1 MLNKVVC
8 ISGVSKGLGYALA
21 KEFDRRSWNVAGCA
35 RSEGALIDLGNDLQ
49 NKHLIQ
55 KADITQQSD
64 VQTFANNVL
73 STLGVPSLMLNNA
86 GKINKNARL
95 HEISSDEFLDVLQV
109 NLLGTHNM
117 IRAFLPSMLEAGKGT
132 IVNFSSY
139 WGQST
144 APEVAPYCASKW
156 AIEGLTR
163 ALAQELPFG
172 LSAVALNPGVIDTDM
187 LRSCFGE
194 SAGNHEKPQVWARHA
209 VDRLERLTVSDSGTT
224 VLA

>member
-1 MLNKVVC
+1 MNKVVC

-21 KEFDRRSWNVAGCA
+21 KEFDRRGWNVAGCA

-49 NKHLIQ
+49 NKYLIQ

-64 VQTFANNVL
+64 VQTFANKVL
-73 STLGVPSLMLNNA
+73 STLGVPSLVLNNA

-95 HEISSDEFLDVLQV
+95 HEVSSDEFLDVLEV
-109 NLLGTHNM
+109 NLCGVHNM
-117 IRAFLPSMLEAGKGT
+117 IKAFLPSMLVAEKGT
-132 IVNFSSY
+132 IINFSSY

-163 ALAQELPFG
+163 ALAQELPNG

-194 SAGNHEKPQVWARHA
+194 SAANHEKPQDWARHA
-209 VDRLERLTVSDSGTT
+209 VDRIERLTVSDSGTT
-224 VLA
+224 VIA

>member
-1 MLNKVVC
+1 MLNKLVC

-21 KEFDRRSWNVAGCA
+21 KEFDRRGWSVAGCA
-35 RSEGALIDLGNDLQ
+35 RSEGALINLGNDLQ
-49 NKHLIQ
+49 NKHFIQ
-55 KADITQQSD
+55 KADITQQPD
-64 VQTFANNVL
+64 VQTFADKAL
-73 STLGVPSLMLNNA
+73 STLGVPSLLLNNA

-109 NLLGTHNM
+109 NLCGTHNM

-139 WGQST
+139 WGQSS
-144 APEVAPYCASKW
+144 AAEVAPYCASKW

-163 ALAQELPFG
+163 ALAQELPNE

-194 SAGNHEKPQVWARHA
+194 SARNHEKPHDWAKHA
-209 VDRLERLTVSDSGTT
+209 VDRLERLTVSDSGMTI
-224 VLA
+224 LA

>member
-1 MLNKVVC
+1 VLNKVVC

-21 KEFDRRSWNVAGCA
+21 KEFDRRGWNVAGCA
-35 RSEGALIDLGNDLQ
+35 RSEGALINLGNDLQ
-49 NKHLIQ
+49 NKHFIQ
-55 KADITQQSD
+55 KADITQQPD
-64 VQTFANNVL
+64 VQTFADKAL
-73 STLGVPSLMLNNA
+73 STLGVPSLLLNNA

-109 NLLGTHNM
+109 NLCGTHNM

-139 WGQST
+139 WGQSS
-144 APEVAPYCASKW
+144 AAEVAPYCASKW

-163 ALAQELPFG
+163 ALAQELPNE

-194 SAGNHEKPQVWARHA
+194 SARNHEKPHDWAKHA
-209 VDRLERLTVSDSGTT
+209 VDRLERLTVSDSGMTI
-224 VLA
+224 LA

>member
-1 MLNKVVC
+1 MLNKLVC

-21 KEFDRRSWNVAGCA
+21 KEFDRRGWNVAGCA
-35 RSEGALIDLGNDLQ
+35 RSEGALINLGNDLQ
-49 NKHLIQ
+49 NKHFIQ
-55 KADITQQSD
+55 KADITQQPD
-64 VQTFANNVL
+64 VQTFADKAL
-73 STLGVPSLMLNNA
+73 STLGVPSLLLNNA

-95 HEISSDEFLDVLQV
+95 HEVSSDEFLDVLQV
-109 NLLGTHNM
+109 NLCGVHNM

-139 WGQST
+139 WGQSS
-144 APEVAPYCASKW
+144 AAEVAPYCASKW

-163 ALAQELPFG
+163 ALAQELPNE

-194 SAGNHEKPQVWARHA
+194 SARNHEKPHDWAKHA
-209 VDRLERLTVSDSGTT
+209 VDRLERLTVSDSGMTI
-224 VLA
+224 LA

>member
-1 MLNKVVC
+1 VLNKLVC

-21 KEFDRRSWNVAGCA
+21 KEFDRRGWSVAGCA
-35 RSEGALIDLGNDLQ
+35 RSEGALINLGNDLQ
-49 NKHLIQ
+49 NKHFIQ
-55 KADITQQSD
+55 KADITQQPD
-64 VQTFANNVL
+64 VQTFADKAL
-73 STLGVPSLMLNNA
+73 STLGVPSLLLNNA

-109 NLLGTHNM
+109 NLCGTHNM

-139 WGQST
+139 WGQSS
-144 APEVAPYCASKW
+144 AAEVAPYCASKW

-163 ALAQELPFG
+163 ALAQELPNE

-194 SAGNHEKPQVWARHA
+194 SARNHEKPHDWAKHA
-209 VDRLERLTVSDSGTT
+209 MDRLERLTVSDSGMTI
-224 VLA
+224 LA